1 MSTHTPRIRPHGLAL
16 IEVLVALL
24 LLGLGS
30 LSLLRL
36 QGGLRLGAD
45 LSRQQAEA
53 VRLAADDLET
63 LRAGSAAAAPPA
75 VLDGSASP
83 MRLQRRIEASALQ
96 RLASVSSRIDW
107 HDRHGQPQT
116 LELASLRLQPQ
127 ADLAAA
133 TLLARSSGGGG
144 GTGRSSD
151 AVPGIASPAR
161 LPPGSQDLGDGR
173 QAWRVRPDSTRIWVF
188 DSRSATVT
196 QRCDRPAP
204 PPGTPERLD
213 AGSLG
218 DCRAVSGLLLSGH
231 VRFATGTD
239 MPGETQAEQPDS
251 ALLPLDLRLTLSS
264 TGHPTPA
271 WECVHDGPD
280 GISTDNTDDTG
291 GTARSAIAYHCL
303 VQPVAAASGGLPRW
317 SGRLDLVPLGWLLAE
332 GSATAGQ
339 SGRFRVCRYSADRD
353 GNGRID
359 AAEHPAVYSAV
370 TLPLAGQNFL
380 VVRGSARCPVDTG
393 PWPWPDPL
401 DDSTVAHQP

>member
-1 MSTHTPRIRPHGLAL
+1 MSAHTALTRPHGLAL

-63 LRAGSAAAAPPA
+63 LRAGSAAASPPTA
-75 VLDGSASP
+75 LDGSTSP
-83 MRLQRRIEASALQ
+83 MQLQRRIEASALQ

-107 HDRHGQPQT
+107 HDRHGQPQSIA
-116 LELASLRLQPQ
+116 LSSLRLQPQ

-133 TLLARSSGGGG
+133 TLLARHSGSRAIGSSG
-144 GTGRSSD
+144 T
-151 AVPGIASPAR
+151 VPGIASPAR

-173 QAWRVRPDSTRIWVF
+173 HAWRVRPDSTRIWVF
-188 DSRSATVT
+188 DSRSAAVT
-196 QRCDRPAP
+196 QRCDQPAP

-218 DCRAVSGLLLSGH
+218 NCRALSGLLLSGH

-239 MPGETQAEQPDS
+239 TPGETQAEQPDS
-251 ALLPLDLRLTLSS
+251 AVLPLDLRLTLSS

-280 GISTDNTDDTG
+280 GGS
-291 GTARSAIAYHCL
+291 TARTAITYHCL

-317 SGRLDLVPLGWLLAE
+317 SGRLDLVPQGWLLAE
-332 GSATAGQ
+332 GGATAGQ
-339 SGRFRVCRYSADRD
+339 SGRFRICRYSADQD

-359 AAEHPAVYSAV
+359 AAEHPAVYIAV

-380 VVRGSARCPVDTG
+380 VIRGSARCPVDTG

>member
-1 MSTHTPRIRPHGLAL
+1 MSTHIPRIRPHGLAL

-133 TLLARSSGGGG
+133 RNQL
-144 GTGRSSD
+144 
-151 AVPGIASPAR
+151 
-161 LPPGSQDLGDGR
+161 
-173 QAWRVRPDSTRIWVF
+173 
-188 DSRSATVT
+188 
-196 QRCDRPAP
+196 
-204 PPGTPERLD
+204 
-213 AGSLG
+213 
-218 DCRAVSGLLLSGH
+218 
-231 VRFATGTD
+231 
-239 MPGETQAEQPDS
+239 
-251 ALLPLDLRLTLSS
+251 
-264 TGHPTPA
+264 
-271 WECVHDGPD
+271 
-280 GISTDNTDDTG
+280 
-291 GTARSAIAYHCL
+291 
-303 VQPVAAASGGLPRW
+303 
-317 SGRLDLVPLGWLLAE
+317 
-332 GSATAGQ
+332 
-339 SGRFRVCRYSADRD
+339 
-353 GNGRID
+353 
-359 AAEHPAVYSAV
+359 
-370 TLPLAGQNFL
+370 
-380 VVRGSARCPVDTG
+380 
-393 PWPWPDPL
+393 
-401 DDSTVAHQP
+401 